1 MDKDRHKLLTT
12 FLANMQISAFTFGG
26 GFVIIPLMRKKFAS
40 DLGWIDEDEMLDL
53 AAIAQSSPGPIAV
66 NTAILIGY
74 KVGKIPGALVSILG
88 TVIPPFLII
97 SLISGFYSIIR
108 SNPYVGYV
116 MAGTAAGVAAIVAD
130 VVVSMTIDLVKQKRI
145 QPIIMLAAA
154 FILIAVLDVSIVAVI
169 ILSAL
174 VGYASSVWNRRHQHD
189 LS

>member
-116 MAGTAAGVAAIVAD
+116 MAGTAAGVAAVVAD
-130 VVVSMTIDLVKQKRI
+130 VVPD
-145 QPIIMLAAA
+145 
-154 FILIAVLDVSIVAVI
+154 D
-169 ILSAL
+169 
-174 VGYASSVWNRRHQHD
+174 
-189 LS
+189 